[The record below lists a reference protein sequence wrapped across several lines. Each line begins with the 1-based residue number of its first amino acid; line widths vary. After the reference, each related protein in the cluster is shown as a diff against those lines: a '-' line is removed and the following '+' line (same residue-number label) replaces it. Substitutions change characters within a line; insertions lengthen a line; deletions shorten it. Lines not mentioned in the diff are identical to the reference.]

1 MAWRS
6 GRADMTS
13 GIAGP
18 ARTVP
23 RPIMARSGG
32 SPAPGRRPA
41 FRPSVLVMPGLLVL
55 IGLVVAALGQRA
67 AIAASGAPRLAW
79 ALSPSSNTVTVRLT
93 PGDGQASGQI
103 VARSHL
109 TVSEDGDGRLGRHSS
124 GGSVVRIHVP
134 PGTQT
139 DLLIRVQGPRPFRRT
154 LTVTVPPALRVTASR
169 HSHGGLVIS
178 LSSPLRPRPVLL
190 CGTNNVSFPASGEVL
205 VAASPHACR
214 ANLTVTAQNGER
226 AVVPVAVPALPE
238 VPLYSFASPAGGAIY
253 ITVDDGWTPSPR
265 VLDIMRQTHLPV
277 TAFLIEQAAQRN
289 LPYWRSFV
297 QAGGTIEDH
306 TVSHPDLTK
315 QTLSQAKAQWGQ
327 ARLMLGRWFGRAP
340 LMGRPPYGAFNRAV
354 QAAAYWGGLKALV
367 GWSATIDDH
376 DRVRTWDG
384 KGLEPGEI
392 VILHWDPDLDRQL
405 AKLLEVIHAGH
416 LHPMPL
422 TPASFVGIAPQWRSL
437 AGD

>member
-1 MAWRS
+1 MPMSVHGAGLSMAWRS

-67 AIAASGAPRLAW
+67 AIAASGAPHLAW

-109 TVSEDGDGRLGRHSS
+109 TVSEDGSGRLGRHSS

-139 DLLIRVQGPRPFRRT
+139 DLLVRVQGPRPFRRT

-169 HSHGGLVIS
+169 HSHGGLIIS

-190 CGTNNVSFPASGEVL
+190 CGTNNGSFPASGGGL
-205 VAASPHACR
+205 GGASPPSLR
-214 ANLTVTAQNGER
+214 GNLTGDAQNGER
-226 AVVPVAVPALPE
+226 GRGSV
-238 VPLYSFASPAGGAIY
+238 GG
-253 ITVDDGWTPSPR
+253 P
-265 VLDIMRQTHLPV
+265 
-277 TAFLIEQAAQRN
+277 
-289 LPYWRSFV
+289 
-297 QAGGTIEDH
+297 
-306 TVSHPDLTK
+306 
-315 QTLSQAKAQWGQ
+315 
-327 ARLMLGRWFGRAP
+327 
-340 LMGRPPYGAFNRAV
+340 RPPRGPRPSFSHSARA
-354 QAAAYWGGLKALV
+354 G
-367 GWSATIDDH
+367 
-376 DRVRTWDG
+376 
-384 KGLEPGEI
+384 
-392 VILHWDPDLDRQL
+392 
-405 AKLLEVIHAGH
+405 
-416 LHPMPL
+416 
-422 TPASFVGIAPQWRSL
+422 
-437 AGD
+437 